1 MANKDYDDLLEA
13 FMNNSQKTYN
23 EDRQAQKEKKGKL
36 PSGYNTYSNDSVK
49 KSERRGNNPKK
60 QKKLNKKEA

>member
-23 EDRQAQKEKKGKL
+23 EDRQAQKEKKGAFL
-36 PSGYNTYSNDSVK
+36 
-49 KSERRGNNPKK
+49 
-60 QKKLNKKEA
+60 